1 MRWVVAGC
9 CWNSKC
15 CRHGFR
21 PGVLNRKGS
30 KTLPWWKGI
39 WSTYAVKSNRC
50 CLDDLVWQAK
60 GQSVTASAMTGTA
73 SGRISTES
81 SSPDRP
87 AVSVHVRA
95 IFSGW
100 KASVGDRG
108 KGGKA
113 LVDVEKRTTVRKIS
127 STGVLEKCSC
137 GWLST
142 GSEEEW
148 GKNREPPKFVNSI
161 KMKFFF
167 FPF

>member
-1 MRWVVAGC
+1 
-9 CWNSKC
+9 
-15 CRHGFR
+15 
-21 PGVLNRKGS
+21 
-30 KTLPWWKGI
+30 
-39 WSTYAVKSNRC
+39 
-50 CLDDLVWQAK
+50 
-60 GQSVTASAMTGTA
+60 MTGTA

-167 FPF
+167 FLFKAAPARGSFPGQALIGAAAAGLHHSHSSARSKPHLSPNHSLPSAGSLTH